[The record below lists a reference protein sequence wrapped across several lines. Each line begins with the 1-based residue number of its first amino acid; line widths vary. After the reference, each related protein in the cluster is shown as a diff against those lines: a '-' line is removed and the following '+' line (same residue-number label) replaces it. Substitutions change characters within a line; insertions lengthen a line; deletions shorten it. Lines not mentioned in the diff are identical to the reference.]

1 MSRGAGDELP
11 AGGVRR
17 PRRAPAAPPRDGGAR
32 ARPAETT
39 GLAGIDR
46 VLHGI
51 EPGDN
56 IVWEVD
62 TIEEYEE
69 LVGPYVAAAKA
80 AGRRL
85 IYFRFA
91 EHPPLVAAED
101 GAEVYR
107 IDTGAGFERVVR
119 QIHEVIERAGTRVLY
134 VFDCLSHLA
143 DRWISDQSLGNF
155 FMLTC
160 PRLRD
165 LDTVTYFAIY
175 RDKHSL
181 YALEPIRRTTQ
192 FMLDVF
198 RLDLRLYVRPVKVQ
212 HRSREAMNTI
222 HVRQG
227 GEFLPVKDS
236 AVLAQILSR
245 TQWPRLQS
253 DRRAGY
259 WRRLFQEAGQVAK
272 DWREERSPPGLR
284 AEMTQRVFAAF
295 RVHRSGIATLVE
307 RHLTLEDFLLV
318 RDRMIGIGSVG
329 GKTLGMLVARAI
341 LRDRDP
347 DLASRLEAHDS
358 FFVGAEVF
366 ITFLVQNGVWWL
378 REQQKNPATFLQGL
392 DEGRRRI
399 LEGVFPEH
407 IAEQFRGMLDY
418 FGESP
423 YIVRS
428 SSILEDAR
436 GNAFSGKY
444 ESVFVV
450 NRGTREERMTAL
462 LAAVRKVY
470 VSVLDSEALKY
481 RRRRNLLDS
490 EERMALL
497 IMRVSGAPHGRYYY
511 PQAAGVGLS
520 YNPFVWHPDIDP
532 HAGVLRLVFG
542 LGTRAVDRSDD
553 DYTRLVALNAPTR
566 RPEASFEEV
575 WDHSQRRM
583 DCLDLAS
590 GQLLSVP
597 FGEVLDE
604 AQDYPADL
612 YVTPTGDDGY
622 PCITFERLLRE
633 TNVASDLRR
642 MLDVLEQAYEAPVD
656 IEFALN
662 FIADGTYRIHLL
674 QCRTFQVRRET
685 ASVLTTV
692 SENQTRLLTAHGA
705 VIGVSREQRLS
716 RIVYVVQETY
726 AKLGEQERYAVARLI
741 GRLNPTYPVGDR
753 GLMLIGP
760 GRWGTQS
767 PALGIPVSFAEIS
780 RASVICEVVAMHER
794 LIPDVSLGT
803 HFFNDLVEHDTL
815 YVAYFPRKSGNTLDT
830 EWFKTAPSQLLEL
843 EPSATALENV
853 VRVIDCHAIG
863 GGVFLRADAT
873 AQEAVVWRVTDDAT

>member
-1 MSRGAGDELP
+1 M
-11 AGGVRR
+11 
-17 PRRAPAAPPRDGGAR
+17 
-32 ARPAETT
+32 
-39 GLAGIDR
+39 
-46 VLHGI
+46 LHGI

-62 TIEEYEE
+62 TIEEYQE
-69 LVGPYVAAAKA
+69 LVTPYVAAARA
-80 AGRRL
+80 AGRTV

-91 EHPPLVAAED
+91 DHHALVEEHD
-101 GAEVYR
+101 GAEIREV
-107 IDTGAGFERVVR
+107 DAGAGFEAVVR
-119 QIHEVIERAGTRVLY
+119 QVHDVIERAGTRVIY

-143 DRWISDQSLGNF
+143 DRWMSDQSLGNF

-181 YALEPIRRTTQ
+181 YALEAIRQTTQ
-192 FMLDVF
+192 FFLDVF

-222 HVRQG
+222 HVQHG

-253 DRRAGY
+253 DRRSGY
-259 WRRLFQEAGQVAK
+259 WRRLFQEAAQVAQE
-272 DWREERSPPGLR
+272 WREERGTVER
-284 AEMTQRVFAAF
+284 RTEMTKKVFAAL
-295 RVHRSGIATLVE
+295 RVHRSGIAPLVG
-307 RHLTLEDFLLV
+307 RYLTLEDMLAV

-329 GKTLGMLVARAI
+329 GKTLGMLVSRAI

-366 ITFLVQNGVWWL
+366 VTFLVQNGVWWL
-378 REQQKNPATFLQGL
+378 REQQKYPETFLVGL
-392 DEGRRRI
+392 EEGRRRV
-399 LEGVFPEH
+399 LAGKFPEH
-407 IAEQFRGMLDY
+407 INEQFRGMLDY

-450 NRGTREERMTAL
+450 NRGSREERMAEL
-462 LAAVRKVY
+462 LEAVRRVY
-470 VSVLDSEALKY
+470 ASVLDEEALRY
-481 RRRRNLLDS
+481 RRRRGLLES

-497 IMRVSGAPHGRYYY
+497 IMRVSGAAHGRYYY

-520 YNPFVWHPDIDP
+520 YNPFVWHRDIDP
-532 HAGVLRLVFG
+532 HAGVVRLVFG
-542 LGTRAVDRSDD
+542 LGTRAVDRADD

-575 WDHSQRRM
+575 RDHSQRRM
-583 DCLDLAS
+583 DCLDLIDGRFVS
-590 GQLLSVP
+590 QP
-597 FGEVLDE
+597 FGEVLAEPVDF
-604 AQDYPADL
+604 PADY
-612 YVTPTGDDGY
+612 YVTNTAEGY
-622 PCITFERLLRE
+622 PCLTFERLLRE
-633 TNVASDLRR
+633 TAVASDLRQ
-642 MLDVLEQAYEAPVD
+642 MLQVLEAAYEQPVD

-674 QCRTFQVRRET
+674 QCRTFQVRREST
-685 ASVLTTV
+685 LTRPAV
-692 SENQTRLLTAHGA
+692 AAAQNRLLAANGA
-705 VIGVSREQRLS
+705 VIGVSREQKLT
-716 RIVYVVQETY
+716 RIVYVVQDEY
-726 AKLGEQERYAVARLI
+726 AKLGEQDRYAVARLI
-741 GRLNPTYPVGDR
+741 GRLNPHHPVGDR

-760 GRWGTQS
+760 GRWGTHS
-767 PALGIPVSFAEIS
+767 PALGIPVGFGEIS
-780 RASVICEVVAMHER
+780 RVSVICEIVAMHER

-803 HFFNDLVEHDTL
+803 HFFNDLVEHDVL
-815 YVAYFPRKSGNTLDT
+815 YLAYFPKKTGNVLDI
-830 EWFKTAPSQLLEL
+830 EWFKSAPSRLLEL
-843 EPSATALENV
+843 EPSGAALQHV
-853 VRVIDCHAIG
+853 VRVIDCADVG
-863 GGVFLRADAT
+863 DVYLRADT
-873 AQEAVVWRVTDDAT
+873 TTQEAVVFRAE

>member
-1 MSRGAGDELP
+1 MSPSAPVPP
-11 AGGVRR
+11 AGPARQ
-17 PRRAPAAPPRDGGAR
+17 PAA
-32 ARPAETT
+32 TS

-62 TIEEYEE
+62 TIEEYQE
-69 LVGPYVAAAKA
+69 LVTPYAAAARA
-80 AGRRL
+80 AGRHL

-91 EHPPLVAAED
+91 AHPPLLELDEPGVETCPVD
-101 GAEVYR
+101 VR
-107 IDTGAGFERVVR
+107 AGFETVVR
-119 QIHEVIERAGTRVLY
+119 QIHGVIERAGVGAIY
-134 VFDCLSHLA
+134 VFDCLSDLA
-143 DRWISDQSLGNF
+143 EQWQSDQSLGNF

-165 LDTVTYFAIY
+165 LETVTYFGLY
-175 RDKHSL
+175 RDRHSD
-181 YALEPIRRTTQ
+181 YALEPIRQTTQ

-212 HRSREAMNTI
+212 YRSREAMNTI

-227 GEFLPVKDS
+227 GEFLPVRDS

-259 WRRLFQEAGQVAK
+259 WRRLFQEAAQVAQ
-272 DWREERSPPGLR
+272 DWREERGTPERR
-284 AEMTQRVFAAF
+284 AEITQRVFAAL
-295 RVHRSGIATLVE
+295 RVHRSGIAPLVQ
-307 RHLTLEDFLLV
+307 RYLDLEDVLAV

-341 LRDRDP
+341 LRERDP
-347 DLASRLEAHDS
+347 DLASRLEVHDS

-366 ITFLVQNGVWWL
+366 ITFLVQNGVWWI
-378 REQQKNPATFLQGL
+378 REQQRNPATYLQGL
-392 DEGRRRI
+392 DEGRQRI
-399 LEGVFPEH
+399 LAGRFTEH
-407 IAEQFRGMLDY
+407 VVEQFRGMIDY

-450 NRGTREERMTAL
+450 NRGSREERMAAL
-462 LAAVRKVY
+462 LDAVRRVY
-470 VSVLDSEALKY
+470 ASVLDDEALRY
-481 RRRRNLLDS
+481 RRRRGLLES

-497 IMRVSGAPHGRYYY
+497 IMRVSGAAHGRYYY

-575 WDHSQRRM
+575 RDHSQLRM
-583 DCLDLAS
+583 DCLDLQD
-590 GQLLSVP
+590 GRFVSVP
-597 FGEVLDE
+597 FQDVLAE
-604 AQDYPADL
+604 PPDYPVDYYL
-612 YVTPTGDDGY
+612 TPTEAEGY

-633 TNVASDLRR
+633 TPVAQDLRR
-642 MLDVLEQAYEAPVD
+642 MLQHLEAAYEHPVD
-656 IEFALN
+656 IEFTLN
-662 FIADGTYRIHLL
+662 FLADGTYRIHLL
-674 QCRTFQVRRET
+674 QCRTFQVRRESTLPAST
-685 ASVLTTV
+685 ATT
-692 SENQTRLLTAHGA
+692 QMRLLAAHGA

-716 RIVYVVQETY
+716 RIIHVVQETY
-726 AKLGEQERYAVARLI
+726 ARLSEQERYAVARLI
-741 GRLNPTYPVGDR
+741 GRLNPLHPASDR

-760 GRWGTQS
+760 GRWGTSS
-767 PALGIPVSFAEIS
+767 PALGIPVSFGEIS

-803 HFFNDLVEHDTL
+803 HFFNDLVEHDVL
-815 YVAYFPRKSGNTLDT
+815 YIAFFPRKSDNFLDA
-830 EWFKTAPSQLLEL
+830 EWFRTAPSCLLEL
-843 EPSATALENV
+843 DPSAGALEHV
-853 VRVIDCHAIG
+853 VRVIDCSTLSG
-863 GGVFLRADAT
+863 GIYLRADAA
-873 AQEAVVWRVTDDAT
+873 AQEAVVFRAE

>member
-1 MSRGAGDELP
+1 MKAGKKD
-11 AGGVRR
+11 V
-17 PRRAPAAPPRDGGAR
+17 
-32 ARPAETT
+32 TT

-62 TIEEYEE
+62 TIEEYQE
-69 LVGPYVAAAKA
+69 LVTPYAAAAQA
-80 AGRRL
+80 AGRHL

-91 EHPPLVAAED
+91 DHPALIEEASA
-101 GAEVYR
+101 GAEICRVD
-107 IDTGAGFERVVR
+107 ITEGFESVVR
-119 QIHEVIERAGTRVLY
+119 RIHEVIERAGAGVIY

-143 DRWISDQSLGNF
+143 DQWLSDQSLGNF

-165 LDTVTYFAIY
+165 LETVTYFGLY
-175 RDKHSL
+175 RDKHSN
-181 YALEPIRRTTQ
+181 YALEPIRQTTQ

-198 RLDLRLYVRPVKVQ
+198 RLDLQLYVRPVKVQ

-259 WRRLFQEAGQVAK
+259 WRKLFQEAAQVAK
-272 DWREERSPPGLR
+272 ECREERCTP
-284 AEMTQRVFAAF
+284 EQREGITERLFTAL
-295 RVHRSGIATLVE
+295 RVHRSGIAPLVK
-307 RHLTLEDFLLV
+307 RFLGLEDFLAI
-318 RDRMIGIGSVG
+318 RDRMIGTGSVG

-341 LRDRDP
+341 LRERDP
-347 DLASRLEAHDS
+347 DLASRLEVHDS

-378 REQQKNPATFLQGL
+378 REQQKNPATFMAGH
-392 DEGRRRI
+392 DEGRRRV
-399 LEGVFPEH
+399 LGGRFPDDT
-407 IAEQFRGMLDY
+407 IEQFRGMIDY

-462 LAAVRKVY
+462 LNAVRRVY
-470 VSVLDSEALKY
+470 ASVLDEEALRY
-481 RRRRNLLDS
+481 RRRRGLLES

-497 IMRVSGAPHGRYYY
+497 IMRVSGAAHGRYYY

-575 WDHSQRRM
+575 RDHSQRRM
-583 DCLDLAS
+583 DCLDLVS
-590 GQLLSVP
+590 GEFVSLP
-597 FGEVLDE
+597 FGDVLAE
-604 AQDYPADL
+604 TPDYPVDYYL
-612 YVTPTGDDGY
+612 TPTDAEGF
-622 PCITFERLLRE
+622 PCITFERLLRD
-633 TNVASDLRR
+633 TAVASDLRKTLR
-642 MLDVLEQAYEAPVD
+642 CLEEAYEQPVD
-656 IEFALN
+656 IEFTLN
-662 FIADGTYRIHLL
+662 FLSDGTYRIHLL
-674 QCRTFQVRRET
+674 QCRTFQVRRESLGILSA
-685 ASVLTTV
+685 ASAK
-692 SENQTRLLTAHGA
+692 QTRLLVAHGA
-705 VIGVSREQRLS
+705 VIGVSRELRLT
-716 RIVYVVQETY
+716 RIVYVVQDAY
-726 AKLGEQERYAVARLI
+726 AKLSEQERYAVARLI
-741 GRLNPTYPVGDR
+741 GRLNPLFPVDDR
-753 GLMLIGP
+753 GLMLVGP

-767 PALGIPVSFAEIS
+767 PALGIPVSFAELS
-780 RASVICEVVAMHER
+780 RTSVICEVVAMHER

-803 HFFNDLVEHDTL
+803 HFFNDLVEHDML
-815 YVAYFPRKSGNTLDT
+815 YVAYFPKKTGNFLDK
-830 EWFKTAPSQLLEL
+830 EWFAKAPSRLLEL
-843 EPSATALENV
+843 DPSATALDHV
-853 VRVIDCHAIG
+853 VRVIECRDVG
-863 GGVFLRADAT
+863 GQVFLRADAT
-873 AQEAVVWRVTDDAT
+873 AQEAVVFRIEEES

>member
-1 MSRGAGDELP
+1 MPSSGPVPP
-11 AGGVRR
+11 ASPSG
-17 PRRAPAAPPRDGGAR
+17 
-32 ARPAETT
+32 RPAVTS

-56 IVWEVD
+56 IVWEAD
-62 TIEEYEE
+62 TIEDYQE
-69 LVGPYVAAAKA
+69 LVTPYAAAARA
-80 AGRRL
+80 AGRQL

-91 EHPPLVAAED
+91 AHAPLLDPEEPGVEVCPVD
-101 GAEVYR
+101 GR
-107 IDTGAGFERVVR
+107 AGFEPAVR
-119 QIHEVIERAGTRVLY
+119 QIHGVIERAGIGAIY
-134 VFDCLSHLA
+134 VFDCLSDLA
-143 DRWISDQSLGNF
+143 EQWQSDQSLGNF

-165 LDTVTYFAIY
+165 LETVTYFGLY
-175 RDKHSL
+175 RDRHSD
-181 YALEPIRRTTQ
+181 YALEPIRQTTQ

-212 HRSREAMNTI
+212 YRSREAMNTI

-227 GEFLPVKDS
+227 GEFLPVRDS

-259 WRRLFQEAGQVAK
+259 WQRLFQEAAQVAR
-272 DWREERSPPGLR
+272 DWQEERGTPERR
-284 AEMTQRVFAAF
+284 AEITRRVFAAL
-295 RVHRSGIATLVE
+295 RVHRSGIAPLVQ
-307 RHLTLEDFLLV
+307 RYLGLEDFLAV

-341 LRDRDP
+341 LRECDP
-347 DLASRLEAHDS
+347 DLASRLEVHDS

-366 ITFLVQNGVWWL
+366 ITFLAQNGVWWI
-378 REQQKNPATFLQGL
+378 REQQRNPATYLQGL
-392 DEGRRRI
+392 DEGRLRI
-399 LEGVFPEH
+399 LAGRFPDH
-407 IAEQFRGMLDY
+407 VMEQFRGMIDY

-450 NRGTREERMTAL
+450 NRGSREERMAAL
-462 LAAVRKVY
+462 LDAVRRVY
-470 VSVLDSEALKY
+470 ASVLDEEALRY
-481 RRRRNLLDS
+481 RRRRGLLES

-497 IMRVSGAPHGRYYY
+497 FMRVSGAAHGRYYY

-575 WDHSQRRM
+575 RDHSQLRM
-583 DCLDLAS
+583 DCLDLQEGRFVS
-590 GQLLSVP
+590 LP
-597 FGEVLDE
+597 FQDVLAE
-604 AQDYPADL
+604 PADYPVDYYLTA
-612 YVTPTGDDGY
+612 TEAEGF

-633 TNVASDLRR
+633 TPVAQDLRR
-642 MLDVLEQAYEAPVD
+642 MLQHLEAAYEHPVD
-656 IEFALN
+656 IEFTLN
-662 FIADGTYRIHLL
+662 FLADGTYRIHLL
-674 QCRTFQVRRET
+674 QCRTFQVRRESALPAST
-685 ASVLTTV
+685 AAT
-692 SENQTRLLTAHGA
+692 QTRLLAAHGA
-705 VIGVSREQRLS
+705 VIGVSREQRLT
-716 RIVYVVQETY
+716 RIIHVVQETY
-726 AKLGEQERYAVARLI
+726 ARLSEQERYAVARLI
-741 GRLNPTYPVGDR
+741 GRLNPLHPASDR

-760 GRWGTQS
+760 GRWGTSS
-767 PALGIPVSFAEIS
+767 PALGIPVSFGEIS

-803 HFFNDLVEHDTL
+803 HFFNDLVEHDVL
-815 YVAYFPRKSGNTLDT
+815 YIAFFPRKSGNFLDA
-830 EWFKTAPSQLLEL
+830 EWFRNAPSRLLEL
-843 EPSATALENV
+843 DPSAGALEHV
-853 VRVIDCHAIG
+853 VRVIDCSTQGDGIY
-863 GGVFLRADAT
+863 LRADAT
-873 AQEAVVWRVTDDAT
+873 AQEAVVFRT

>member
-1 MSRGAGDELP
+1 MEGVSKSAG
-11 AGGVRR
+11 R
-17 PRRAPAAPPRDGGAR
+17 PV
-32 ARPAETT
+32 ETT

-46 VLHGI
+46 VLRGI

-62 TIEEYEE
+62 TIDEYQE
-69 LVGPYVAAAKA
+69 LVSPYVAAARS
-80 AGRRL
+80 AGRKV

-91 EHPPLVAAED
+91 PHEPLVDPND
-101 GAEVYR
+101 GAEIHA
-107 IDTGAGFERVVR
+107 IDIGKGFESVVR
-119 QIHEVIERAGTRVLY
+119 QVHGVIERAGTRVIY

-175 RDKHSL
+175 RDRHSL
-181 YALEPIRRTTQ
+181 YALEPIRQTTQ
-192 FMLDVF
+192 FLLDVF

-222 HVRQG
+222 HVRHG

-253 DRRAGY
+253 DRRSGY
-259 WRRLFQEAGQVAK
+259 WRRLFQEAAQVAQE
-272 DWREERSPPGLR
+272 WREERCTPERR
-284 AEMTQRVFAAF
+284 AEMTKRVFAAL

-307 RHLTLEDFLLV
+307 RHLTLEDMLAV

-366 ITFLVQNGVWWL
+366 VTFLVQNGVWWL
-378 REQQKNPATFLQGL
+378 REQQKNPETFLEGL
-392 DEGRRRI
+392 EEGRRRV
-399 LEGVFPEH
+399 LDGTFPGH
-407 IAEQFRGMLDY
+407 IIEQFRGMLDY

-450 NRGTREERMTAL
+450 NRGTREERLAAL
-462 LAAVRKVY
+462 IDAVRKVY
-470 VSVLDSEALKY
+470 VSVLDAEALRY
-481 RRRRNLLDS
+481 RRRRGLLHS

-520 YNPFVWHPDIDP
+520 YNPFGWHPDIDP
-532 HAGVLRLVFG
+532 RAGVLRLVFG
-542 LGTRAVDRSDD
+542 LGTRAVDRADD

-575 WDHSQRRM
+575 RDHSQRRM
-583 DCLDLAS
+583 DCLDLATGALVS
-590 GQLLSVP
+590 LP
-597 FGEVLDE
+597 FGDVLTE
-604 AQDYPADL
+604 PADYPAEL
-612 YVTPTGDDGY
+612 YFTPTDEEGY

-633 TNVASDLRR
+633 TKVAEDLRR
-642 MLDVLEQAYEAPVD
+642 MLHLLEEAYEHPVD

-674 QCRTFQVRRET
+674 QCRTFQVRRE
-685 ASVLTTV
+685 AGAVLSAV
-692 SENQTRLLTAHGA
+692 SENQTRLLTARGA
-705 VIGVSREQRLS
+705 VIGVSREVPLT
-716 RIVYVVQETY
+716 RIVYVVRETY
-726 AKLGEQERYAVARLI
+726 AKLSEQDRYAVARLI
-741 GRLNPTYPVGDR
+741 GRLNPTHPVGDR

-803 HFFNDLVEHDTL
+803 HFFNDLVEHDVL
-815 YVAYFPRKSGNTLDT
+815 YVAYFPRKSGNALD
-830 EWFKTAPSQLLEL
+830 EDWFRSAPSRLLEL
-843 EPSATALENV
+843 EPTAGALDNV
-853 VRVIDCHAIG
+853 VRVIDCAAMG

-873 AQEAVVWRVTDDAT
+873 AQEAVVFRVDP

>member
-1 MSRGAGDELP
+1 MPTSSSLPRGSAP
-11 AGGVRR
+11 S
-17 PRRAPAAPPRDGGAR
+17 APAVS
-32 ARPAETT
+32 T

-62 TIEEYEE
+62 TIEEYQE
-69 LVGPYVAAAKA
+69 LVTPYAAAARA
-80 AGRRL
+80 AGRHL

-91 EHPPLVAAED
+91 DHPPLIEADDPGTEICPVD
-101 GAEVYR
+101 CR
-107 IDTGAGFERVVR
+107 AGFETVVR
-119 QIHEVIERAGTRVLY
+119 QVHGVIERAGKGAIY

-143 DRWISDQSLGNF
+143 DQWTSDQSLGNF

-165 LDTVTYFAIY
+165 LDTVTYFGLY
-175 RDKHSL
+175 RDRHSD
-181 YALEPIRRTTQ
+181 YALETIQQTTQ
-192 FMLDVF
+192 FLLDVF

-259 WRRLFQEAGQVAK
+259 WRRLFHEASQVARE
-272 DWREERSPPGLR
+272 WQEERGTPERREEIS
-284 AEMTQRVFAAF
+284 ARVFTAL
-295 RVHRSGIATLVE
+295 RVHRSGIAPLVQ
-307 RHLTLEDFLLV
+307 RYLKLEDFIAL

-341 LRDRDP
+341 LRERDP
-347 DLASRLEAHDS
+347 DLASRLEVHDS

-378 REQQKNPATFLQGL
+378 REQQRNPATYLQGL
-392 DEGRRRI
+392 DEGRKRI
-399 LEGVFPEH
+399 FAGKFPDH
-407 IAEQFRGMLDY
+407 ITEQFRGMIDY

-450 NRGTREERMTAL
+450 NRGSREERMTSL
-462 LAAVRKVY
+462 LDAVRRVY
-470 VSVLDSEALKY
+470 ASVLDDEALRY

-497 IMRVSGAPHGRYYY
+497 IMRVSGAAHGRYYY

-532 HAGVLRLVFG
+532 RAGVLRLVFG

-553 DYTRLVALNAPTR
+553 DYTRLVALNAATR

-575 WDHSQRRM
+575 RDHSQRRM
-583 DCLDLAS
+583 DCLDLLEGTFVS
-590 GQLLSVP
+590 LP
-597 FGEVLDE
+597 FTDVLEDPPDFPV
-604 AQDYPADL
+604 DYYL
-612 YVTPTGDDGY
+612 TPTEAEGY
-622 PCITFERLLRE
+622 PCITFERLLHE
-633 TNVASDLRR
+633 TPVAVDLRR
-642 MLDVLEQAYEAPVD
+642 MLARLEEAYEHPVD
-656 IEFALN
+656 VEFTLN
-662 FIADGTYRIHLL
+662 FLPDGTYRIHLL
-674 QCRTFQVRRET
+674 QCRTFQIRRESP
-685 ASVLTTV
+685 ALSAV
-692 SENQTRLLTAHGA
+692 SPLQTRLLAAHGA

-716 RIVYVVQETY
+716 RIVYVVRDAY
-726 AKLGEQERYAVARLI
+726 AKLPEQERYAVARLI
-741 GRLNPTYPVGDR
+741 GRLNPLFPVGDR
-753 GLMLIGP
+753 GLMLVGP

-767 PALGIPVSFAEIS
+767 PSLGIPISFAEIS
-780 RASVICEVVAMHER
+780 RASVICEVVAMHDQ

-803 HFFNDLVEHDTL
+803 HFFNDLVEHDVL
-815 YVAYFPRKSGNTLDT
+815 YIAYFPKKSGNFLDAD
-830 EWFKTAPSQLLEL
+830 WFRNAPSRLLEL
-843 EPSATALENV
+843 DPTAGALEHV
-853 VRVIDCHAIG
+853 VRVIDCNDVG
-863 GGVFLRADAT
+863 GAVFLRADAT
-873 AQEAVVWRVTDDAT
+873 AQEAVVFRAD